1 MSDQQSDKQ
10 DGYPKRISDHIIN
23 TRVVFA
29 DQIDWG
35 FGECSCFKN
44 HPLIAFAERG
54 EAGIS
59 VRIDETAILV
69 ENPRGSDDNT
79 DDGEAVYVAMEE

>member
-1 MSDQQSDKQ
+1 M
-10 DGYPKRISDHIIN
+10 
-23 TRVVFA
+23 VFA
-29 DQIDWG
+29 DHVDAVG
-35 FGECSCFKN
+35 FREGFCFRN

-59 VRIDETAILV
+59 VRIDDTAILV

-79 DDGEAVYVAMEE
+79 DDGEPVYDAMEE